1 CCLPERVRLG
11 LGFEVHLDR
20 ASDSFDVIY
29 GQGHNVGLTMS
40 TQPHT
45 VTKAEIPGHVLYTV
59 GTCVLIIGS
68 IGIIGNLLVLYAFYS
83 NKKLRT
89 PQNYFIMNLAV
100 SDFLMSA
107 TQAPMCFVNSLHR
120 EWILGDIGCN
130 LYAFCGA
137 LFGITSM
144 MTLLAISVDRYLV
157 ITKPLQSIQWTSKRR
172 TVQIIA
178 LVWLY
183 SLGWSVAPLLG
194 WSSYV
199 PEGLMI
205 SCTWD
210 YVTYSPAN
218 RSYTM
223 ILCCCVFFIPL
234 VIIFHCYLSMFLAI
248 RRTGRDVEKLG
259 SCSRKSYLSQSMKNE
274 WKLAKIAFVVIIV
287 FVLSWS
293 PYACVTLIAWAGRGN
308 SLTPYSKSV
317 PAVIAKASAVYNP
330 IIYAIIH
337 PRYRYS
343 KYIGM
348 CITVHANVDLLHVT
362 NYPHSFSLTL
372 CTACSCA
379 DQAMMGSQWKTIHR
393 AVPCLRFLIRISKN
407 DLLRGSINESSF
419 RTSLCSHHSL
429 AGRTKSTCVSSVS
442 TGEATWS
449 NVELNPVEPA
459 QEKLKPRRS
468 HSFSTGVRQE
478 KRDLLPKTCSCDAAT
493 APKVSL
499 SSSSLEKVLGQP
511 ALPSPSA
518 ALMTSSLRATSLPG
532 LAHPWSSLKL
542 LRNFYPKF
550 VKRKLSVVTR
560 QPSHLSLSKPAQA
573 WKQAFFQ
580 IVLQEMS
587 SGRSGSRTEWHW
599 SRRPPD
605 LVPLMLCSGQ
615 RWEALRDCSVYQP
628 QQ

>member
-1 CCLPERVRLG
+1 MSSTEERDWAWISTGLFFPWEGLWSARERLSKGMPAIRSLLFSSCSSASEILSFTTTTSCCEAL
-11 LGFEVHLDR
+11 
-20 ASDSFDVIY
+20 
-29 GQGHNVGLTMS
+29 NMS

-45 VTKAEIPGHVLYTV
+45 VTKEEIPGHVLYTV

-107 TQAPMCFVNSLHR
+107 SQAPMCFVNSLHR

-178 LVWLY
+178 VVWLY

-248 RRTGRDVEKLG
+248 RRTGRDVQKLG

-293 PYACVTLIAWAGRGN
+293 PYACVTLIAWAG
-308 SLTPYSKSV
+308 
-317 PAVIAKASAVYNP
+317 
-330 IIYAIIH
+330 
-337 PRYRYS
+337 
-343 KYIGM
+343 
-348 CITVHANVDLLHVT
+348 
-362 NYPHSFSLTL
+362 
-372 CTACSCA
+372 
-379 DQAMMGSQWKTIHR
+379 KTIHK

-419 RTSLCSHHSL
+419 RTSLSSHHSL

-449 NVELNPVEPA
+449 NVELDPVEPDH
-459 QEKLKPRRS
+459 EKLKPGRS
-468 HSFSTGVRQE
+468 HSFSTSLRQD
-478 KRDLLPKTCSCDAAT
+478 KRDLLPKTCSCDEAFAE
-493 APKVSL
+493 KVSL
-499 SSSSLEKVLGQP
+499 SSSCLEKVLGQP
-511 ALPSPSA
+511 VKPSPSA
-518 ALMTSSLRATSLPG
+518 ALVTSSLRATSLPVG
-532 LAHPWSSLKL
+532 LNSSSVSRGDSSTSHMATQGSQVNGVLDSVISNAVPRIIIIPTSETNLFREELEEEETELFHFHDKKGNL
-542 LRNFYPKF
+542 LDLEGLSSSMEFLEAVEKF
-550 VKRKLSVVTR
+550 LS
-560 QPSHLSLSKPAQA
+560 
-573 WKQAFFQ
+573 
-580 IVLQEMS
+580 
-587 SGRSGSRTEWHW
+587 
-599 SRRPPD
+599 
-605 LVPLMLCSGQ
+605 
-615 RWEALRDCSVYQP
+615 
-628 QQ
+628 

>member
-1 CCLPERVRLG
+1 MSETEEDELQEFKGGRGGRVDQVKSPSYPQG
-11 LGFEVHLDR
+11 LQ
-20 ASDSFDVIY
+20 S
-29 GQGHNVGLTMS
+29 QGLNMS

-45 VTKAEIPGHVLYTV
+45 VTKAEIPGHILYTV

-107 TQAPMCFVNSLHR
+107 SQAPICFVNSLHR

-194 WSSYV
+194 WS
-199 PEGLMI
+199 I
-205 SCTWD
+205 
-210 YVTYSPAN
+210 
-218 RSYTM
+218 
-223 ILCCCVFFIPL
+223 
-234 VIIFHCYLSMFLAI
+234 
-248 RRTGRDVEKLG
+248 DVQNLG
-259 SCSRKSYLSQSMKNE
+259 SCSRKSYLSQSIKNE

-317 PAVIAKASAVYNP
+317 PAVIAKASAIYNP

-337 PRYRYS
+337 PRYR
-343 KYIGM
+343 
-348 CITVHANVDLLHVT
+348 
-362 NYPHSFSLTL
+362 
-372 CTACSCA
+372 
-379 DQAMMGSQWKTIHR
+379 KTIHQ

-429 AGRTKSTCVSSVS
+429 AGKTKSTCVSSIS

-449 NVELNPVEPA
+449 NVELDPVEPA
-459 QEKLKPRRS
+459 REKLKPRRS
-468 HSFSTGVRQE
+468 HSFSTSLRQE
-478 KRDLLPKTCSCDAAT
+478 KRDLLPKTCSYDAAT
-493 APKVSL
+493 AQKVSL
-499 SSSSLEKVLGQP
+499 SSSCLEKVLGQP
-511 ALPSPSA
+511 VLPSPSA
-518 ALMTSSLRATSLPG
+518 GLMTSSLRATSLPVRLNSSSATSGDSSTSHMATQGSQVNGVVDSLISNAVPRIIIIPTSETNLFQEELEEEEIELFHFHDKKGNLLDLEG
-532 LAHPWSSLKL
+532 LSSSIEFLEAVE
-542 LRNFYPKF
+542 KF
-550 VKRKLSVVTR
+550 LS
-560 QPSHLSLSKPAQA
+560 
-573 WKQAFFQ
+573 
-580 IVLQEMS
+580 
-587 SGRSGSRTEWHW
+587 
-599 SRRPPD
+599 
-605 LVPLMLCSGQ
+605 
-615 RWEALRDCSVYQP
+615 
-628 QQ
+628 

>member
-1 CCLPERVRLG
+1 MG
-11 LGFEVHLDR
+11 
-20 ASDSFDVIY
+20 
-29 GQGHNVGLTMS
+29 
-40 TQPHT
+40 TQSYS
-45 VTKAEIPGHVLYTV
+45 VTKAEIPDHVLYTV

-89 PQNYFIMNLAV
+89 SQNYFIMNLAV

-107 TQAPMCFVNSLHR
+107 SQAPMCFVNSLHR
-120 EWILGDIGCN
+120 EWILGDIGCE

-157 ITKPLQSIQWTSKRR
+157 ITKPLRSIQWTSKKR
-172 TVQIIA
+172 TVQTITV
-178 LVWLY
+178 VWLY

-234 VIIFHCYLSMFLAI
+234 IIIFHCYLFMFLAI
-248 RRTGRDVEKLG
+248 RRTGRDVQKLG

-308 SLTPYSKSV
+308 TLTPYSKSV
-317 PAVIAKASAVYNP
+317 PAVIAKASAIYNP

-337 PRYRYS
+337 PRYR
-343 KYIGM
+343 
-348 CITVHANVDLLHVT
+348 
-362 NYPHSFSLTL
+362 
-372 CTACSCA
+372 
-379 DQAMMGSQWKTIHR
+379 KTIHS
-393 AVPCLRFLIRISKN
+393 AVPCLRFLIRLSKN

-419 RTSLCSHHSL
+419 RTSLSSHQSL
-429 AGRTKSTCVSSVS
+429 AGRTKNTCVSSIS
-442 TGEATWS
+442 TGEATTDCTMRHESINCDDFTNCKIPRLSLQYEAWS
-449 NVELNPVEPA
+449 DVELDPVEPA
-459 QEKLKPRRS
+459 HKKLQPRRS
-468 HSFSTGVRQE
+468 YSFSTSLRQE
-478 KRDLLPKTCSCDAAT
+478 KRDLLPQTCSCNAAT
-493 APKVSL
+493 A
-499 SSSSLEKVLGQP
+499 EKGEDEKETP
-511 ALPSPSA
+511 ISP
-518 ALMTSSLRATSLPG
+518 
-532 LAHPWSSLKL
+532 
-542 LRNFYPKF
+542 
-550 VKRKLSVVTR
+550 
-560 QPSHLSLSKPAQA
+560 
-573 WKQAFFQ
+573 
-580 IVLQEMS
+580 
-587 SGRSGSRTEWHW
+587 
-599 SRRPPD
+599 
-605 LVPLMLCSGQ
+605 
-615 RWEALRDCSVYQP
+615 
-628 QQ
+628 

>member
-1 CCLPERVRLG
+1 MG
-11 LGFEVHLDR
+11 
-20 ASDSFDVIY
+20 
-29 GQGHNVGLTMS
+29 
-40 TQPHT
+40 TQLHT
-45 VTKAEIPGHVLYTV
+45 VTKAEIPDYVLYTV

-107 TQAPMCFVNSLHR
+107 SQAPMCFVNSLHR
-120 EWILGDIGCN
+120 EWILGDIGCD

-157 ITKPLQSIQWTSKRR
+157 ITKPLQSIQWSSKKR
-172 TVQIIA
+172 TMQIIA
-178 LVWLY
+178 VVWLY
-183 SLGWSVAPLLG
+183 SLAWSVAPLLG

-223 ILCCCVFFIPL
+223 ILCCCVFFVPL
-234 VIIFHCYLSMFLAI
+234 IIIFHCYLSMFLAI
-248 RRTGRDVEKLG
+248 RRTGRDVQKLG

-293 PYACVTLIAWAGRGN
+293 PYACVTLIAWAGRAN
-308 SLTPYSKSV
+308 TLTPYSKSV
-317 PAVIAKASAVYNP
+317 PAVIAKASAIYNP

-337 PRYRYS
+337 PRYR
-343 KYIGM
+343 
-348 CITVHANVDLLHVT
+348 
-362 NYPHSFSLTL
+362 
-372 CTACSCA
+372 
-379 DQAMMGSQWKTIHR
+379 KTIHN

-419 RTSLCSHHSL
+419 RTSLSSHQSL

-442 TGEATWS
+442 TGEATTDYTMMHESINSDDSVNCKIPRSSLKYETWS
-449 NVELNPVEPA
+449 DVELDPVEQA
-459 QEKLKPRRS
+459 HKKLQPCRS
-468 HSFSTGVRQE
+468 HSFSTSPRQE
-478 KRDLLPKTCSCDAAT
+478 KRDLLPKTCSYDAAT
-493 APKVSL
+493 TEKVSL
-499 SSSSLEKVLGQP
+499 SSSCLEKVLRQP
-511 ALPSPSA
+511 VLHGIPATLV
-518 ALMTSSLRATSLPG
+518 TSSLKAASLPVG
-532 LAHPWSSLKL
+532 LNSSSVSGGEGSGTPQTATQESQVNGVLGSIISSTVPRIIIIPTSETNLFPEELEEEETELFHFHDKKGNL
-542 LRNFYPKF
+542 LDLEGLSSSMEFLEAVEKF
-550 VKRKLSVVTR
+550 LS
-560 QPSHLSLSKPAQA
+560 
-573 WKQAFFQ
+573 
-580 IVLQEMS
+580 
-587 SGRSGSRTEWHW
+587 
-599 SRRPPD
+599 
-605 LVPLMLCSGQ
+605 
-615 RWEALRDCSVYQP
+615 
-628 QQ
+628 

>member
-1 CCLPERVRLG
+1 MSFKRGTQKPIVLKILSMHGTKKYRGRNLTILIMSFWTKCKRKSLPKSIPAIRSLLFPSCLSASEELSFTNTSPTRHWEG
-11 LGFEVHLDR
+11 LNMG
-20 ASDSFDVIY
+20 
-29 GQGHNVGLTMS
+29 

-45 VTKAEIPGHVLYTV
+45 VTKAEIPAHVLYTV
-59 GTCVLIIGS
+59 GTCVLVIGS
-68 IGIIGNLLVLYAFYS
+68 IGVIGNLLVLYAFYS

-100 SDFLMSA
+100 SDLLMSA
-107 TQAPMCFVNSLHR
+107 SQAPMCFVNSLHR
-120 EWILGDIGCN
+120 EWILGDIGCD

-157 ITKPLQSIQWTSKRR
+157 ITKPLRSIQWTSKKR
-172 TVQIIA
+172 TIQIIA
-178 LVWLY
+178 VVWLY

-234 VIIFHCYLSMFLAI
+234 IIIFHCYLSMFLAI
-248 RRTGRDVEKLG
+248 RRTGREVQMLG

-308 SLTPYSKSV
+308 TLTPYSKSV
-317 PAVIAKASAVYNP
+317 PAVIAKASAIYNP

-337 PRYRYS
+337 PRYR
-343 KYIGM
+343 
-348 CITVHANVDLLHVT
+348 
-362 NYPHSFSLTL
+362 
-372 CTACSCA
+372 
-379 DQAMMGSQWKTIHR
+379 KTIHN

-419 RTSLCSHHSL
+419 RTSLSSHQSL
-429 AGRTKSTCVSSVS
+429 AGRTKSTCISSVS
-442 TGEATWS
+442 TGEAATDYTMMREDFTNCKIPRLSLQYETWS
-449 NVELNPVEPA
+449 DVELNPVEPA
-459 QEKLKPRRS
+459 HEKLEPRQS
-468 HSFSTGVRQE
+468 HSFSASVRQE

-493 APKVSL
+493 AGKGEDKKETLVS
-499 SSSSLEKVLGQP
+499 P
-511 ALPSPSA
+511 
-518 ALMTSSLRATSLPG
+518 
-532 LAHPWSSLKL
+532 
-542 LRNFYPKF
+542 
-550 VKRKLSVVTR
+550 
-560 QPSHLSLSKPAQA
+560 
-573 WKQAFFQ
+573 
-580 IVLQEMS
+580 
-587 SGRSGSRTEWHW
+587 
-599 SRRPPD
+599 
-605 LVPLMLCSGQ
+605 
-615 RWEALRDCSVYQP
+615 
-628 QQ
+628 

>member
-1 CCLPERVRLG
+1 MPAIRSLLFSSRFSASEELSFTNMTPTRGCEG
-11 LGFEVHLDR
+11 LNMG
-20 ASDSFDVIY
+20 
-29 GQGHNVGLTMS
+29 

-45 VTKAEIPGHVLYTV
+45 VTKAEIPDHVLYTV

-107 TQAPMCFVNSLHR
+107 SQAPICFVNSLHR
-120 EWILGDIGCN
+120 GWILGDIGCD

-157 ITKPLQSIQWTSKRR
+157 ITKPLRSIQWTSKKR
-172 TVQIIA
+172 TMQIISI
-178 LVWLY
+178 VWLY
-183 SLGWSVAPLLG
+183 SLGWSVAPLFG

-223 ILCCCVFFIPL
+223 ILCCCVFFVPL
-234 VIIFHCYLSMFLAI
+234 IIIFHCYLFMFLAI
-248 RRTGRDVEKLG
+248 RRTGRDVQKLG

-293 PYACVTLIAWAGRGN
+293 PYACVTLIAWAG
-308 SLTPYSKSV
+308 
-317 PAVIAKASAVYNP
+317 
-330 IIYAIIH
+330 
-337 PRYRYS
+337 
-343 KYIGM
+343 
-348 CITVHANVDLLHVT
+348 
-362 NYPHSFSLTL
+362 
-372 CTACSCA
+372 
-379 DQAMMGSQWKTIHR
+379 KTIHN

-419 RTSLCSHHSL
+419 RTSLSSHPSL

-442 TGEATWS
+442 TGEATTDYTMMHES
-449 NVELNPVEPA
+449 INRDDFTNCKIPRLSLQYETCSDVELDPVEPA
-459 QEKLKPRRS
+459 HKKLQHCRS
-468 HSFSTGVRQE
+468 HSFSTSLRQE

-493 APKVSL
+493 AKKVSL
-499 SSSSLEKVLGQP
+499 SSSCLEKVLGQP
-511 ALPSPSA
+511 VLHSPPA
-518 ALMTSSLRATSLPG
+518 TLVTSSLKAASLPFG
-532 LAHPWSSLKL
+532 LNSSSVSREGHSGTSQMATQESQANGVLGSIISNIVPRIIIIPTSETNLFREELEEEETELFHFHDKKGNL
-542 LRNFYPKF
+542 LDLEGLSSSMEFLEAVEKF
-550 VKRKLSVVTR
+550 LS
-560 QPSHLSLSKPAQA
+560 
-573 WKQAFFQ
+573 
-580 IVLQEMS
+580 
-587 SGRSGSRTEWHW
+587 
-599 SRRPPD
+599 
-605 LVPLMLCSGQ
+605 
-615 RWEALRDCSVYQP
+615 
-628 QQ
+628 

>member
-1 CCLPERVRLG
+1 MLVLWKTRVALLQG
-11 LGFEVHLDR
+11 LNMG
-20 ASDSFDVIY
+20 
-29 GQGHNVGLTMS
+29 
-40 TQPHT
+40 TQPYS
-45 VTKAEIPGHVLYTV
+45 VTKAEIPDHVLYTV

-68 IGIIGNLLVLYAFYS
+68 IGIIGNLLVLYTFYS

-107 TQAPMCFVNSLHR
+107 SQAPMCFVNSLHR
-120 EWILGDIGCN
+120 EWILGDIGCE

-157 ITKPLQSIQWTSKRR
+157 ITKPLRSIQWTSKKR
-172 TVQIIA
+172 TMQIIA
-178 LVWLY
+178 IVWLY
-183 SLGWSVAPLLG
+183 SLGWSVAPLFG

-234 VIIFHCYLSMFLAI
+234 IIIFHCYLFMFLAI
-248 RRTGRDVEKLG
+248 RRTGRDVQKLG

-308 SLTPYSKSV
+308 TLTPYSKSV
-317 PAVIAKASAVYNP
+317 PAVIAKASAIYNP

-337 PRYRYS
+337 PRYR
-343 KYIGM
+343 
-348 CITVHANVDLLHVT
+348 
-362 NYPHSFSLTL
+362 
-372 CTACSCA
+372 
-379 DQAMMGSQWKTIHR
+379 KTIHN
-393 AVPCLRFLIRISKN
+393 AVPCLRFLIRLSKN

-419 RTSLCSHHSL
+419 RTSLSSHQSL

-442 TGEATWS
+442 TGEATTDCTMMHESINCDDFINCKIPRLSLQYETWS
-449 NVELNPVEPA
+449 DVELDPVEPA
-459 QEKLKPRRS
+459 HKKLQPRRS
-468 HSFSTGVRQE
+468 HSFSTNMRQE
-478 KRDLLPKTCSCDAAT
+478 KRDLLPKPWSCNAAT
-493 APKVSL
+493 AEKVSL
-499 SSSSLEKVLGQP
+499 SSSCLEKVLVQSALHSPP
-511 ALPSPSA
+511 ATRV
-518 ALMTSSLRATSLPG
+518 TSSPKAASLPVG
-532 LAHPWSSLKL
+532 LNSSSVSKGGDSDTSQMATLESQVNGILGSIVSNMVPRIIIIPTSETNLFQEELEEEENELSHFHNKKGNL
-542 LRNFYPKF
+542 LDLEGLSSSTEFLEAVEKF
-550 VKRKLSVVTR
+550 LS
-560 QPSHLSLSKPAQA
+560 
-573 WKQAFFQ
+573 
-580 IVLQEMS
+580 
-587 SGRSGSRTEWHW
+587 
-599 SRRPPD
+599 
-605 LVPLMLCSGQ
+605 
-615 RWEALRDCSVYQP
+615 
-628 QQ
+628 

>member
-1 CCLPERVRLG
+1 MG
-11 LGFEVHLDR
+11 
-20 ASDSFDVIY
+20 
-29 GQGHNVGLTMS
+29 

-45 VTKAEIPGHVLYTV
+45 VTKAEIPDYVLYTV

-107 TQAPMCFVNSLHR
+107 SQAPMCFVNSLHR
-120 EWILGDIGCN
+120 EWILGDIGCD

-157 ITKPLQSIQWTSKRR
+157 ITKPLQSIQWSSKKR
-172 TVQIIA
+172 TMQIIA
-178 LVWLY
+178 VVWLY
-183 SLGWSVAPLLG
+183 SLAWSVAPLLG

-234 VIIFHCYLSMFLAI
+234 IIIFHCYLSMFLAI
-248 RRTGRDVEKLG
+248 RRTGRDVQKLG

-293 PYACVTLIAWAGRGN
+293 PYACVTLIAWAGRAN
-308 SLTPYSKSV
+308 TLTPYSKSV
-317 PAVIAKASAVYNP
+317 PAVIAKASAIYNP

-337 PRYRYS
+337 PRYR
-343 KYIGM
+343 
-348 CITVHANVDLLHVT
+348 
-362 NYPHSFSLTL
+362 
-372 CTACSCA
+372 
-379 DQAMMGSQWKTIHR
+379 KTIHN

-419 RTSLCSHHSL
+419 RTSLSSHQSL

-442 TGEATWS
+442 TGETTWS
-449 NVELNPVEPA
+449 DVELDPVEQA
-459 QEKLKPRRS
+459 RKKLQPCRS
-468 HSFSTGVRQE
+468 HSFSSPRQE
-478 KRDLLPKTCSCDAAT
+478 KRDLLPKTCSYNAAT
-493 APKVSL
+493 AEKVSL
-499 SSSSLEKVLGQP
+499 SSSCLEKVLRQP
-511 ALPSPSA
+511 VLHGLP
-518 ALMTSSLRATSLPG
+518 ATLVS
-532 LAHPWSSLKL
+532 SSLKAASLPVGLNSSSVSGGEGSGTPQTAAQESQVNGVLGSIISSAVPRIIIIPTSETNLFREELEEEETELFHFHDKKGNL
-542 LRNFYPKF
+542 LDLEGLSSSMEFLEAVEKF
-550 VKRKLSVVTR
+550 LS
-560 QPSHLSLSKPAQA
+560 
-573 WKQAFFQ
+573 
-580 IVLQEMS
+580 
-587 SGRSGSRTEWHW
+587 
-599 SRRPPD
+599 
-605 LVPLMLCSGQ
+605 
-615 RWEALRDCSVYQP
+615 
-628 QQ
+628 

>member
-1 CCLPERVRLG
+1 MSSTEERDWAWISTGLFFPWEGLWSARERLSKGMPAIRSLLFSSCSNASEILSFTTTTSCCEAL
-11 LGFEVHLDR
+11 
-20 ASDSFDVIY
+20 
-29 GQGHNVGLTMS
+29 NMS

-45 VTKAEIPGHVLYTV
+45 VTKEEIPGHVLYTV

-107 TQAPMCFVNSLHR
+107 SQAPMCFVNSLHR

-178 LVWLY
+178 VVWLY

-248 RRTGRDVEKLG
+248 RRTGRDVQKLG

-317 PAVIAKASAVYNP
+317 PAVIAKASAIYNP

-337 PRYRYS
+337 PRYR
-343 KYIGM
+343 
-348 CITVHANVDLLHVT
+348 
-362 NYPHSFSLTL
+362 
-372 CTACSCA
+372 
-379 DQAMMGSQWKTIHR
+379 KTIHK

-407 DLLRGSINESSF
+407 DLLRGSMNESSF
-419 RTSLCSHHSL
+419 RTSLSSHHSL

-449 NVELNPVEPA
+449 NVELDPVEPDH
-459 QEKLKPRRS
+459 EKLKPRRS
-468 HSFSTGVRQE
+468 HSFSTSLRQD
-478 KRDLLPKTCSCDAAT
+478 KRDLLPKTCSCDEAFAE
-493 APKVSL
+493 KVSL
-499 SSSSLEKVLGQP
+499 SSSCLEKVLGQP
-511 ALPSPSA
+511 VKPSPSA
-518 ALMTSSLRATSLPG
+518 ALVTSSLRATSLPVG
-532 LAHPWSSLKL
+532 LNSSSVSRGDSSTSHMATQGSQVNGVLDSVISNAVPRIIIIPTSETNLFREELEEEETELFHFHDKKGNL
-542 LRNFYPKF
+542 LDLEGLSSSMEFLEAVEKF
-550 VKRKLSVVTR
+550 LS
-560 QPSHLSLSKPAQA
+560 
-573 WKQAFFQ
+573 
-580 IVLQEMS
+580 
-587 SGRSGSRTEWHW
+587 
-599 SRRPPD
+599 
-605 LVPLMLCSGQ
+605 
-615 RWEALRDCSVYQP
+615 
-628 QQ
+628 

>member
-1 CCLPERVRLG
+1 MKVSGDSKSNQGVPG
-11 LGFEVHLDR
+11 LMLVLWKILVVLLKVLNMG
-20 ASDSFDVIY
+20 
-29 GQGHNVGLTMS
+29 
-40 TQPHT
+40 TQPHA
-45 VTKAEIPGHVLYTV
+45 VTKAEIPDYVLYTV
-59 GTCVLIIGS
+59 GTCVLIIGF

-107 TQAPMCFVNSLHR
+107 SQAPMCFVNSLHR
-120 EWILGDIGCN
+120 KWILGEIGCD

-144 MTLLAISVDRYLV
+144 VTLLAISVDRYLV
-157 ITKPLQSIQWTSKRR
+157 ITKPLRSIQWTSKKR
-172 TVQIIA
+172 TIQIIA

-234 VIIFHCYLSMFLAI
+234 IIIFHCYLSMFLAI
-248 RRTGRDVEKLG
+248 RRTGRDVQRLG
-259 SCSRKSYLSQSMKNE
+259 SCSQKSYLSQSMKNE

-293 PYACVTLIAWAGRGN
+293 PYACVTLIAWAGRGDT
-308 SLTPYSKSV
+308 LTPYSKSV
-317 PAVIAKASAVYNP
+317 PAVIAKASAIYNP

-337 PRYRYS
+337 PRYR
-343 KYIGM
+343 
-348 CITVHANVDLLHVT
+348 
-362 NYPHSFSLTL
+362 
-372 CTACSCA
+372 
-379 DQAMMGSQWKTIHR
+379 KTIHN

-419 RTSLCSHHSL
+419 RTSLSSHQSL

-442 TGEATWS
+442 TGEATTDDTMMHESINCDDFINHKLPRLSLQYETWS
-449 NVELNPVEPA
+449 DVELDLVEPA
-459 QEKLKPRRS
+459 HKKLQPHRS
-468 HSFSTGVRQE
+468 HSFSTSLRQE
-478 KRDLLPKTCSCDAAT
+478 KKVLLPKTWSCDAAS
-493 APKVSL
+493 AEKVSL
-499 SSSSLEKVLGQP
+499 SSSCLEKVFGQP
-511 ALPSPSA
+511 VLHSPSA
-518 ALMTSSLRATSLPG
+518 TLMNSCLRTASLPVH
-532 LAHPWSSLKL
+532 LNST
-542 LRNFYPKF
+542 
-550 VKRKLSVVTR
+550 SVSRGGDSGT
-560 QPSHLSLSKPAQA
+560 SHLATQESQVNGVLGSIISNIVPRIIIIPTSETNLFQEELEEEETELFQFHNKKGNLLDLEGLS
-573 WKQAFFQ
+573 
-580 IVLQEMS
+580 S
-587 SGRSGSRTEWHW
+587 SMEF
-599 SRRPPD
+599 
-605 LVPLMLCSGQ
+605 L
-615 RWEALRDCSVYQP
+615 EAVEKFLS
-628 QQ
+628 